1 MDPFSLH
8 VPDKA
13 LDDLQARLA
22 LTRFP
27 DEAPGAPWAY
37 GTSVEYMRELIA
49 YWRDGFDWRAAEAR
63 LNAFPQFK
71 TRVDDLD
78 VHFLRIEGKGLA
90 PKPLLL
96 CHGWPGSVY
105 EFLEIIPR
113 LTDPAAFGGDPA
125 DAVTV
130 VAPSLSGYGLSFL
143 PGQRRS
149 GVEDMANTLA
159 ALMEALGYDR

>member
-1 MDPFSLH
+1 ML
-8 VPDKA
+8 
-13 LDDLQARLA
+13 
-22 LTRFP
+22 
-27 DEAPGAPWAY
+27 
-37 GTSVEYMRELIA
+37 ELIA
-49 YWRDGFDWRAAEAR
+49 YWRDGFDWCAAEAR

-159 ALMEALGYDR
+159 ALMEALGYGR